1 MNDPLRAAVLAA
13 NLRLGATGLV
23 RGTFGNASAVDR
35 AAGTCVIKPSGV
47 PYHELTLDSVSV
59 VRLEDGTVIDG
70 ARPSSDTPTHL
81 ELYRALPGVGGIV
94 HTHSPWATSWAQ
106 ARRPIPC
113 LGTTHAD
120 AFQGEVPCS
129 RPLTAAEIAGE
140 YEAATGRVI
149 VEACVDPSGVPA
161 VLVASHGPFTW
172 GADVDA
178 AVAAALDLEE
188 VARLAAQ
195 TLVLQPLQDPVAQEL
210 LDRHHLRKHGPG
222 AYYGQAG
229 PERASPL
236 GSGAR
241 EPTCDSH
248 QRH

>member
-1 MNDPLRAAVLAA
+1 MTNPLRAAVLAA

-35 AAGTCVIKPSGV
+35 AAGTCAIKPSGV
-47 PYHELTLDSVSV
+47 PYEQLTLDSISV
-59 VRLEDGTVIDG
+59 VRLDDGALIDG

-81 ELYRALPGVGGIV
+81 ELYRALPGIGGIV

-106 ARRPIPC
+106 ARRSLPC

-120 AFQGEVPCS
+120 AFHGEVPCS
-129 RPLTAAEIAGE
+129 RPLFGAEITGE

-172 GADVDA
+172 GPDADA
-178 AVAAALDLEE
+178 AVSAAIELEE
-188 VARLAAQ
+188 AARLAAL
-195 TLVLQPLQDPVAQEL
+195 TLMLQPLQEPVAKEL

-222 AYYGQAG
+222 AYYGQTEG
-229 PERASPL
+229 
-236 GSGAR
+236 GSDR
-241 EPTCDSH
+241 S
-248 QRH
+248 